1 MVSFTDHYNAIYID
15 RLSWETK
22 IEKDSLYFNIS
33 PLCRPESFSATKT
46 FFIKNT
52 KKNSRYQT
60 SDWSIYTKSCFKENA
75 KIFSKKSTTA
85 FFNKKLKKTTT
96 L

>member
-22 IEKDSLYFNIS
+22 IEKNSLYFNIS

-46 FFIKNT
+46 FFY
-52 KKNSRYQT
+52 KKH
-60 SDWSIYTKSCFKENA
+60 E
-75 KIFSKKSTTA
+75 KKQPLS
-85 FFNKKLKKTTT
+85 NKWLVHIHQI
-96 L
+96 LF